1 MSSECRI
8 TKKVVCNHVKA
19 RLLILNNNMISI
31 VIPVYN
37 EEDNLPALFRRL
49 FSVMENLNRPYEVIA
64 INDGSKDSS
73 LPIMLQERKTHPA
86 LRVID
91 FNGNF
96 GQHTAI
102 IAGFKSARGNH
113 IVTLDA
119 DLQNPPEEIP
129 RIISLLD
136 SGHDVVG
143 TIRQKRKDSFFR
155 RYASRLVN
163 RIMNSVTGFTLHD
176 YGCML
181 RGYNRAII
189 DIINECGEVSTF
201 IPALAHKFAVNPIEI
216 EVSHEARTKGESKY
230 SLFRLIRLQFDLMTA
245 FSLFPLQAI
254 TITGGVIFALG
265 IAAMVAG
272 MLTNWNIG
280 HALNTTL
287 AGMVITCTGIT
298 GEYIGRI
305 YQEVRKRPRYVIR
318 KIYEGDR

>member
-1 MSSECRI
+1 M
-8 TKKVVCNHVKA
+8 KV
-19 RLLILNNNMISI
+19 RPLILNNNIISI

-37 EEDNLPALFRRL
+37 EQENLPELFRRL
-49 FSVMENLNRPYEVIA
+49 FSVMENLKRPYEVIL

-73 LPIMLQERKTHPA
+73 LPIMLKERKNHPS
-86 LRVID
+86 LRIID

-96 GQHTAI
+96 GQHTAV
-102 IAGFKSARGNH
+102 IAGFKSAQGDK
-113 IVTLDA
+113 IITLDA

-129 RIISLLD
+129 RIIAELD

-143 TIRQKRKDSFFR
+143 TIRKKRRDSFFR

-163 RIMNSVTGFTLHD
+163 RIMNKVTGFTLHD

-181 RGYNRAII
+181 RGYSREIV

-201 IPALAHKFAVNPIEI
+201 IPALAQKFAVNPVEI

-245 FSLFPLQAI
+245 FSLFPLQMI
-254 TITGGVIFALG
+254 TILGMMIFGAGIVLALCGIFGYAVNFALAG
-265 IAAMVAG
+265 ITV
-272 MLTNWNIG
+272 
-280 HALNTTL
+280 
-287 AGMVITCTGIT
+287 TCTGIT
-298 GEYIGRI
+298 GEYTGRI

-318 KIYEGDR
+318 KIYEGDN

>member
-1 MSSECRI
+1 
-8 TKKVVCNHVKA
+8 
-19 RLLILNNNMISI
+19 MISI

-37 EEDNLPALFRRL
+37 EEANLPELFRRL
-49 FSVMENLNRPYEVIA
+49 FSVMENLNRPHEIILV
-64 INDGSKDSS
+64 NDGSKDSS
-73 LPIMLQERKTHPA
+73 LPLMLQERKNNPA
-86 LRVID
+86 LRIID

-102 IAGFKSARGNH
+102 LAGFRIAKGTQ
-113 IVTLDA
+113 IITLDA

-143 TIRQKRKDSFFR
+143 TIRKKRKDSFFR
-155 RYASRLVN
+155 RYASKTVN
-163 RIMNSVTGFTLHD
+163 RIMNSVTGFSIHD

-181 RGYNRAII
+181 RGYSRGII

-201 IPALAHKFAVNPIEI
+201 IPALAQKFAVNPAEI

-245 FSLFPLQAI
+245 FSLFPLQMI
-254 TITGGVIFALG
+254 TILGMIIFMAGVILG
-265 IAAMVAG
+265 VFGIF
-272 MLTNWNIG
+272 G
-280 HALNTTL
+280 HAVNFLL
-287 AGMVITCTGIT
+287 AGITVTCTGIT
-298 GEYIGRI
+298 GEYTGRI

-318 KIYEGDR
+318 KIYEGDN

>member
-1 MSSECRI
+1 M
-8 TKKVVCNHVKA
+8 KV
-19 RLLILNNNMISI
+19 RPLILDNNNNNMISI

-37 EEDNLPALFRRL
+37 EEDNLPELFRRL
-49 FSVMENLNRPYEVIA
+49 FSVMENLKRPYEVIL

-73 LPIMLQERKTHPA
+73 LPLMLQERKNHPS
-86 LRVID
+86 LRIID

-102 IAGFKSARGNH
+102 IAGFKSSRGNQ
-113 IVTLDA
+113 IITLDA

-163 RIMNSVTGFTLHD
+163 KIMNSVTGFSLHD

-181 RGYNRAII
+181 RGYSRGII

-201 IPALAHKFAVNPIEI
+201 IPALAQKFAVNPVEI
-216 EVSHEARTKGESKY
+216 EVSHSARTKGESKY
-230 SLFRLIRLQFDLMTA
+230 SLFKLIRLQFDLMTA
-245 FSLFPLQAI
+245 FSLFPLQMI
-254 TITGGVIFALG
+254 TILGMMIFGAGIVLSLLG
-265 IAAMVAG
+265 IWGGREMFGYAVNFLLSG
-272 MLTNWNIG
+272 IT
-280 HALNTTL
+280 
-287 AGMVITCTGIT
+287 VTCTGTT

-318 KIYEGDR
+318 KIYEGDI